1 MNLHD
6 FFCST
11 ILNINLDKVNINLE
25 KAASFWDISIEKA
38 ITFCVKAV
46 LIYAITQAAVS
57 FTKYLFRRSQRRR
70 RNKIALLDQTTESFV
85 QRILVYAIYII
96 GTGIFLSLIPG
107 MEKVSNSILAGA
119 GIMAMAVGFASQE
132 ALSNFV
138 SGLFIVF
145 GKPFRIGDSIM
156 IDAVVNGTVA
166 EITLRHTVIKSL
178 DNRMIIIP
186 NSKINSSTIVN
197 STIGEQDTCSFIEVG
212 VSYDTDLNR
221 AIEVMRDEIM
231 RHPLLI
237 DRRSAEDK
245 QAGTPQVMVRVI
257 ELGNSAITLKA
268 WAWAANAGNAFVLKC
283 DLLKSIKERFD
294 KEKIE
299 IPYPYN
305 NVILKQ

>member
-1 MNLHD
+1 MNVHEFL
-6 FFCST
+6 SNT
-11 ILNINLDKVNINLE
+11 ILNI
-25 KAASFWDISIEKA
+25 SIEKL
-38 ITFCVKAV
+38 ISFFIKAL
-46 LIYAITQAAVS
+46 LIYGITQVAVS
-57 FTKYLFRRSQRRR
+57 FTKYLFRRSQKR
-70 RNKIALLDQTTESFV
+70 KKLAILDQTTSSFI
-85 QRILVYAIYII
+85 QRLIVYTLYII
-96 GTGIFLSLIPG
+96 GMAIFLSLIPG
-107 MEKVSNSILAGA
+107 MEKVSSSILAGA

-156 IDAVVNGTVA
+156 IDSVVNGTVA
-166 EITLRHTVIKSL
+166 EITLRQTIIKSL

-212 VSYDTDLNR
+212 VSYDTNLDK
-221 AIEVMRDEIM
+221 AINVMRDEIM
-231 RHPLLI
+231 HHPLLI
-237 DRRSAEDK
+237 DRRTPEEK
-245 QAGTPQVMVRVI
+245 QGNTPQVVIRVI
-257 ELGNSAITLKA
+257 TLGDSAITLKA

-294 KEKIE
+294 KENIE

-305 NVILKQ
+305 NVIVKK

>member
-1 MNLHD
+1 MNVHEFL
-6 FFCST
+6 SNT
-11 ILNINLDKVNINLE
+11 ILNI
-25 KAASFWDISIEKA
+25 SIEKL
-38 ITFCVKAV
+38 ISFFIKAL
-46 LIYAITQAAVS
+46 LIYGITQVAVS
-57 FTKYLFRRSQRRR
+57 FTKYLFRRSQKR
-70 RNKIALLDQTTESFV
+70 KKLAILDQTTSSFI
-85 QRILVYAIYII
+85 QRLIVYTLYII
-96 GTGIFLSLIPG
+96 GMAIFLSLIPG
-107 MEKVSNSILAGA
+107 MEKVSSSILAGA

-156 IDAVVNGTVA
+156 IDSVVNGTVA
-166 EITLRHTVIKSL
+166 EITLRHTIIKSL

-212 VSYDTDLNR
+212 VSYDTNLDK
-221 AIEVMRDEIM
+221 AINVMRDEIM
-231 RHPLLI
+231 HHPLLI
-237 DRRSAEDK
+237 DRRTPEEK
-245 QAGTPQVMVRVI
+245 QGNTPQVVIRVI
-257 ELGNSAITLKA
+257 ALGDSAITLKA

-294 KEKIE
+294 KENIE

-305 NVILKQ
+305 NVIVKK

>member
-1 MNLHD
+1 MNVHEFL
-6 FFCST
+6 SNT
-11 ILNINLDKVNINLE
+11 ILNI
-25 KAASFWDISIEKA
+25 SIEKL
-38 ITFCVKAV
+38 ISFFIKAL
-46 LIYAITQAAVS
+46 LIYGVTQVAVS
-57 FTKYLFRRSQRRR
+57 FTKYLFRRSQKR
-70 RNKIALLDQTTESFV
+70 KKLAILDQTTSSFI
-85 QRILVYAIYII
+85 QRLIVYTLYII
-96 GTGIFLSLIPG
+96 GMAIFLSLIPG
-107 MEKVSNSILAGA
+107 MEKVSSSILAGA

-156 IDAVVNGTVA
+156 IDSVVNGTVA
-166 EITLRHTVIKSL
+166 EITLRHTIIKSL

-212 VSYDTDLNR
+212 VSYDTNLDK
-221 AIEVMRDEIM
+221 AINVMRDEIM
-231 RHPLLI
+231 HHPLLI
-237 DRRSAEDK
+237 DRRTPEEK
-245 QAGTPQVMVRVI
+245 QGNTPQVVIRVI
-257 ELGNSAITLKA
+257 ALGDSAITLKA

-294 KEKIE
+294 KENIE

-305 NVILKQ
+305 NVIVKK

>member
-1 MNLHD
+1 MNVHEFL
-6 FFCST
+6 SNT
-11 ILNINLDKVNINLE
+11 ILNI
-25 KAASFWDISIEKA
+25 SIEKL
-38 ITFCVKAV
+38 ISFFIKAL
-46 LIYAITQAAVS
+46 LIYGVTQVAVS
-57 FTKYLFRRSQRRR
+57 FTKYLFRRSQKR
-70 RNKIALLDQTTESFV
+70 KKLAILDQTTSSFI
-85 QRILVYAIYII
+85 QRLIVYTLYII
-96 GTGIFLSLIPG
+96 GMAIFLSLIPG
-107 MEKVSNSILAGA
+107 MEKVSSSILAGA

-156 IDAVVNGTVA
+156 IDSVVNGTVA
-166 EITLRHTVIKSL
+166 EITLRHTIIKSL

-212 VSYDTDLNR
+212 VSYDTNLDK
-221 AIEVMRDEIM
+221 AINVMRDEIM
-231 RHPLLI
+231 HHPLLI
-237 DRRSAEDK
+237 DRRTPEEK
-245 QAGTPQVMVRVI
+245 QSNTPQVVIRVI
-257 ELGNSAITLKA
+257 ALGDSAITLKA

-294 KEKIE
+294 KENIE

-305 NVILKQ
+305 NVIVKK

>member
-1 MNLHD
+1 MNVHEFL
-6 FFCST
+6 SNT
-11 ILNINLDKVNINLE
+11 ILNI
-25 KAASFWDISIEKA
+25 SIEKL
-38 ITFCVKAV
+38 ISFFIKAL
-46 LIYAITQAAVS
+46 LIYGITQVAVS
-57 FTKYLFRRSQRRR
+57 FTKYLFRRSQKR
-70 RNKIALLDQTTESFV
+70 KKLAILDQTTSSFI
-85 QRILVYAIYII
+85 QRLLVYTLYII
-96 GTGIFLSLIPG
+96 GMAIFLSLIPG
-107 MEKVSNSILAGA
+107 MEKVSSSILAGA

-156 IDAVVNGTVA
+156 IDSVVNGTVS
-166 EITLRHTVIKSL
+166 EITLRHTIIKSL

-212 VSYDTDLNR
+212 VSYDTNLDK
-221 AIEVMRDEIM
+221 AISVMRDEIM
-231 RHPLLI
+231 HHPLLI
-237 DRRSAEDK
+237 DRRTPEEK
-245 QAGTPQVMVRVI
+245 QGNTPQVVIRVI
-257 ELGNSAITLKA
+257 ALGDSAITLKA

-294 KEKIE
+294 KENIE

-305 NVILKQ
+305 NVIVKK

>member
-1 MNLHD
+1 MNVHEFL
-6 FFCST
+6 SNT
-11 ILNINLDKVNINLE
+11 ILNI
-25 KAASFWDISIEKA
+25 SIEKL
-38 ITFCVKAV
+38 ISFFIKAL
-46 LIYAITQAAVS
+46 LIYGITQVAVS
-57 FTKYLFRRSQRRR
+57 FTKYLFRRSQKR
-70 RNKIALLDQTTESFV
+70 KKLAILDQTTSSFI
-85 QRILVYAIYII
+85 QRLIVYTLYII
-96 GTGIFLSLIPG
+96 GMAIFLSLIPG
-107 MEKVSNSILAGA
+107 MEKVSSSILAGA

-156 IDAVVNGTVA
+156 IDSVVNGTVA
-166 EITLRHTVIKSL
+166 EITLRHTIIKSL

-212 VSYDTDLNR
+212 VSYDTNLDK
-221 AIEVMRDEIM
+221 AINVMRDEIM
-231 RHPLLI
+231 HHPLLI
-237 DRRSAEDK
+237 DRRTPEEK
-245 QAGTPQVMVRVI
+245 QGNTPQVVIRVI
-257 ELGNSAITLKA
+257 TLGDSAITLKA

-294 KEKIE
+294 KENIE

-305 NVILKQ
+305 NVIVKK

>member
-1 MNLHD
+1 MNVHEFL
-6 FFCST
+6 SNT
-11 ILNINLDKVNINLE
+11 ILNI
-25 KAASFWDISIEKA
+25 SIEKL
-38 ITFCVKAV
+38 ISFFVKAL
-46 LIYAITQAAVS
+46 LIYGVTQVAVS
-57 FTKYLFRRSQRRR
+57 FTKYLFRRSQKR
-70 RNKIALLDQTTESFV
+70 KKLAILDQTTSSFI
-85 QRILVYAIYII
+85 QRLIVYTLYII
-96 GTGIFLSLIPG
+96 GIAIFLSLIPG
-107 MEKVSNSILAGA
+107 MEKVSSSILAGA

-156 IDAVVNGTVA
+156 IDSVVNGTVA
-166 EITLRHTVIKSL
+166 EITLRHTIIKSL

-212 VSYDTDLNR
+212 VSYDTNLDK
-221 AIEVMRDEIM
+221 AINVMRDEIM
-231 RHPLLI
+231 HHPLLI
-237 DRRSAEDK
+237 DRRTQEEK
-245 QAGTPQVMVRVI
+245 QGNTPQVVIRVI
-257 ELGNSAITLKA
+257 ALGDSAITLKA

-294 KEKIE
+294 KENIE

-305 NVILKQ
+305 NVIVKK

>member
-1 MNLHD
+1 MNVHEFLNN
-6 FFCST
+6 T
-11 ILNINLDKVNINLE
+11 ILNI
-25 KAASFWDISIEKA
+25 SIEKL
-38 ITFCVKAV
+38 ISFFIKAL
-46 LIYAITQAAVS
+46 LIYGITQVAVS
-57 FTKYLFRRSQRRR
+57 FTKYLFRRSQKR
-70 RNKIALLDQTTESFV
+70 KKLAILDQTTSSFI
-85 QRILVYAIYII
+85 QRLLVYTLYII
-96 GTGIFLSLIPG
+96 GMAIFLSLIPG
-107 MEKVSNSILAGA
+107 MEKVSSSILAGA

-156 IDAVVNGTVA
+156 IDSVVNGTVA
-166 EITLRHTVIKSL
+166 EITLRHTIIKSL

-212 VSYDTDLNR
+212 VSYDTNLDK
-221 AIEVMRDEIM
+221 AIDVMRDEIM
-231 RHPLLI
+231 HHPLLI
-237 DRRSAEDK
+237 DRRTPEEK
-245 QAGTPQVMVRVI
+245 QSNTPQVVIRVI
-257 ELGNSAITLKA
+257 ALGDSAITLKA

-294 KEKIE
+294 KENIE

-305 NVILKQ
+305 NIIVKK